1 MYSCEFRS
9 VRVNSHQVYYR
20 AMTIQS
26 GRPIWYLRWYH
37 RTIFVQYPE
46 IHLFQP
52 WQQNTAVSEQQKEL
66 VHEVHPHLS
75 PLQFW
80 NQGEKKSELQ
90 GSILLFNMDLK
101 VSFIR
106 ILPFPYRSIFFILA
120 HRFVYISKKKAVCVF
135 QNLTPI

>member
-1 MYSCEFRS
+1 MNKYLLCYLNELVGKFSLNVLLRNIEVKPMPIVKRNFQIRKLKFFAILICKVMYSCEFRS

-52 WQQNTAVSEQQKEL
+52 
-66 VHEVHPHLS
+66 
-75 PLQFW
+75 
-80 NQGEKKSELQ
+80 
-90 GSILLFNMDLK
+90 
-101 VSFIR
+101 
-106 ILPFPYRSIFFILA
+106 
-120 HRFVYISKKKAVCVF
+120 
-135 QNLTPI
+135 